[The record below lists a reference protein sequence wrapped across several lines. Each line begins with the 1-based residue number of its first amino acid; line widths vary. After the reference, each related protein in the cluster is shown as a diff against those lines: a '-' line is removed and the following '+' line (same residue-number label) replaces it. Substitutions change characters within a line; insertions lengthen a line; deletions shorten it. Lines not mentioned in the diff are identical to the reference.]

1 MNSAAGYTRVAIT
14 LHWLIALAMFANLA
28 LGSLM
33 TEMAISPQKLRL
45 YSYHKWLGVSVFV
58 LALARIA
65 WRLTHPPP
73 ALPLGLRPWERMAAS
88 VSHALLYALTLAVPL
103 SGWLFSSAKG
113 FQTVWFGVLPIPD
126 LLAKDALLADFLVA
140 VHGNLNGL
148 MVLVVT
154 AHVAA
159 ALKHHFLAR
168 DPVLARMLPLVRR
181 GG

>member
-1 MNSAAGYTRVAIT
+1 M
-14 LHWLIALAMFANLA
+14 
-28 LGSLM
+28 
-33 TEMAISPQKLRL
+33 
-45 YSYHKWLGVSVFV
+45 
-58 LALARIA
+58 
-65 WRLTHPPP
+65 
-73 ALPLGLRPWERMAAS
+73 
-88 VSHALLYALTLAVPL
+88 